1 MKSIRPYKSSE
12 QYLYA
17 MKEDLAEW
25 LKELYDLEVDVG
37 TFVETLET
45 GTVLCRHANNITQV
59 ARDFG
64 RDYPSLVL
72 KVQLPTSGVPCNE
85 LAQPGTFQAR
95 DNVSNF
101 IQWCRKEMDIK
112 GTELGLKS
120 TFGLM
125 APSSLSVTFF
135 SYECQQEKIGL
146 SR

>member
-1 MKSIRPYKSSE
+1 MRSIRPYKSSE

-37 TFVETLET
+37 SFLEVLET
-45 GTVLCRHANNITQV
+45 GIWLCHHANNITQL
-59 ARDFG
+59 AREFRQG
-64 RDYPSLVL
+64 YPSLVHKL
-72 KVQLPTSGVPCNE
+72 QLPTCGTTCNE

-112 GTELGLKS
+112 GRTLGS
-120 TFGLM
+120 G
-125 APSSLSVTFF
+125 SLVRQN
-135 SYECQQEKIGL
+135 CQMQMVG
-146 SR
+146 